1 MAAVWIKV
9 ILKTSHH
16 RTVLSGRY
24 ILLIYSCITLQEV
37 MADFEENKYTYA
49 EPRISI
55 YCKNA
60 AEWGKL
66 ASWAIHHQVHSSH
79 VRWLVQVP
87 RL

>member
-1 MAAVWIKV
+1 
-9 ILKTSHH
+9 
-16 RTVLSGRY
+16 
-24 ILLIYSCITLQEV
+24 
-37 MADFEENKYTYA
+37 MADYEENKYTYA